1 MDILTIRNS
10 LSFLHCKK
18 LATIGSGHENS
29 CFLVE
34 TQDNK
39 KFVLKIFPLKDLGE
53 LVFEKSILEEL
64 SKSTKG
70 YIEPFGE
77 ILQFEDE
84 IFILYK
90 YFDGDPL
97 SPVDI
102 KKKTLK
108 KIAHMQAN
116 MHKTLQNFNPEG
128 KRERFS
134 IFDLSF
140 IDLFSRK
147 EEDPEIED
155 VIHLAKE
162 KIASY
167 ISKYKN
173 INLPKSIIHEDLEL
187 VNILQNSKQELLFI
201 DFGESHFAPV
211 ISDIAIAIKELIINT
226 QGLDT
231 NLIETYIK
239 AYQDKFPILTE
250 QQLDML
256 NFLILRRTLFM
267 FTYLL
272 HIGHKINS
280 PKNKGI
286 SCNIDIEYKA
296 LLELLNNS
304 FKLSNNLL

>member
-1 MDILTIRNS
+1 MID
-10 LSFLHCKK
+10 
-18 LATIGSGHENS
+18 SGHENS
-29 CFLVE
+29 CFLIE
-34 TQDNK
+34 TEDNK
-39 KFVLKIFPLKDLGE
+39 KFVLKIFPLKDLDE
-53 LVFEKSILEEL
+53 LVFEKSVLEKL

-70 YIEPFGE
+70 YIETFGE

-102 KKKTLK
+102 KKETLE
-108 KIAHMQAN
+108 KIAHMQAD
-116 MHKTLQNFNPEG
+116 MHKTLQNFSPKG

-147 EEDPEIED
+147 EEDSEIED
-155 VIHLAKE
+155 VINLAKE
-162 KIASY
+162 KVDSY

-173 INLPKSIIHEDLEL
+173 FDLPKSIIHEDLEL

-211 ISDIAIAIKELIINT
+211 ISDIAIAMKELIINT
-226 QGLDT
+226 TGSDM
-231 NLIETYIK
+231 NLIETYIR
-239 AYQDKFPILTE
+239 AYQDKFPILTQ

-256 NFLILRRTLFM
+256 HFLMLRRTLFM

-280 PKNKGI
+280 PNNKGI
-286 SCNIDIEYKA
+286 SCNVDIEYKS
-296 LLELLNNS
+296 LIELLNNN
-304 FKLSNNLL
+304 FRLSNDLL